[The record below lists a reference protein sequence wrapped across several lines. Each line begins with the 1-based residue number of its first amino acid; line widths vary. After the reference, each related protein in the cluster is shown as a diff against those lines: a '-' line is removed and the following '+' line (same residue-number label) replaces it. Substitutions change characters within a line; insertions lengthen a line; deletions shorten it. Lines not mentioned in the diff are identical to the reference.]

1 MRHLI
6 RISFIILSTSL
17 AVFAQCP
24 QVLVNAA
31 TNVQPLIEISG
42 VVPGEVLTLFGTAMG
57 PPQLT
62 TFQLD
67 PQGRLPTTLA
77 GTQVLFDGI
86 PAPLLYVSANQ
97 VSAIVPYGDTGYSNG
112 LTAGKTTTIQVA
124 YQDLIG
130 PCSILPNVVAS
141 APGIFTADSSG
152 LDLVAAFN
160 AEDGSVNG
168 PDHQAAPGSVVSFYM
183 TGLGQTSPPLSD
195 GAVATGIANATLPVT
210 VTIGGQPAQ
219 VLYAGAAP
227 GIVAGVFQINAAVPS
242 GLPNGGDLPLTA
254 QVGGVSA
261 QMGVTVAVAGPALPI
276 PRAPTAGDLRFHGVD
291 AAAHFLVDPN
301 CNDPEDCELNVSQTN
316 VTFSNVVFS
325 SPLMP
330 LNGEWRFEV
339 FDSTSGA
346 PPFSAT
352 FQSDFLTNFQA
363 QINAW
368 ISGPSPVVTSLD
380 LEPAQGQY
388 AWSTI
393 SSQAGGFDLKY
404 QSVASADLQ
413 TIASQEGAA
422 SRVITAVAG
431 PNGSAGQVAV
441 LSYGWQGDT
450 ATVYEAMVS
459 AADASTVGDAAMTL
473 AASGYIIT
481 AFGGAGENG
490 FLLVGT
496 RVKGDATPRPLVV
509 PSQADEVVAQT
520 LLEGYTVV
528 GYAPEGCIFEK

>member
-1 MRHLI
+1 
-6 RISFIILSTSL
+6 
-17 AVFAQCP
+17 VQ
-24 QVLVNAA
+24 VNAA
-31 TNVQPLIEISG
+31 TSVQPLIDVSGVPG

-57 PPQLT
+57 PPQAA

-67 PQGRLPTTLA
+67 SQGRVPTTLA

-97 VSAIVPYGDTGYSNG
+97 VNAIVPYGDTGQSNG

-152 LDLVAAFN
+152 LDQVAAFN

-183 TGLGQTSPPLSD
+183 TGLGQTSPLLSD

-227 GIVAGVFQINAAVPS
+227 GIVAGVFQINATVPS

-261 QMGVTVAVAGPALPI
+261 QMGVTVAVAGPALPV
-276 PRAPTAGDLRFHGVD
+276 PRAPTAGDLRFRGVD

-339 FDSTSGA
+339 FDSTSGT
-346 PPFSAT
+346 PPFSAA

-368 ISGPSPVVTSLD
+368 ISGGPSPVVTSLD
-380 LEPAQGQY
+380 FEPAQGQY
-388 AWSTI
+388 AWSAI

-441 LSYGWQGDT
+441 LSYGWQGNT

-481 AFGGAGENG
+481 AFGGAGDNG

-496 RVKGDATPRPLVV
+496 RMKGDTTARPLVI
-509 PSQADEVVAQT
+509 PTQPAGVVAQT
-520 LLEGYTVV
+520 LLEGYAVV